1 MVMATC
7 YSPSIHMEVIMEEE
21 EEKEG
26 APQQRVPG
34 GEGAR

>member
-21 EEKEG
+21 EKEG